1 MKLHRKY
8 ILAFCILISF
18 FTSLFMTLTPT
29 QKEDAPAAISVYR
42 QSSGVTET
50 ISLEDYVCGVVAA
63 EVPSSFEAEAIKAQA
78 VASRTYAAA
87 KCLQAEVS
95 GNPSAHPDA
104 PICDT
109 THCQVY
115 LDKFDLLKKK
125 GRSWMDDGW
134 EKICNAVDVTNGQLL
149 YYNGEL
155 VQYALFHAS
164 SGGST
169 ENCEDVFVSAVPY
182 LRSVESPYEDGHSRS
197 GHGVGMSQYGAN
209 GMAQQGFTY
218 KEILSHYYSG
228 TEVK

>member
-1 MKLHRKY
+1 MKPSGKY
-8 ILAFCILISF
+8 IIVFCVLVSF
-18 FTSLFMTLTPT
+18 FTSLFMTLAPT
-29 QKEDAPAAISVYR
+29 QTEDAPAAISVYR

-50 ISLEDYVCGVVAA
+50 IPLEDYVCGVVAA
-63 EVPSSFEAEAIKAQA
+63 EVPSSFESEAIKAQA

-87 KCLQAEVS
+87 KCLQAEES
-95 GNPSAHPDA
+95 GNPETHPDA

-125 GRSWMDDGW
+125 GRSWMDAGW
-134 EKICNAVDVTNGQLL
+134 EKICNAVAATDSQLL

-182 LRSVESPYEDGHSRS
+182 LKSVESPYEDGLPRN
-197 GHGVGMSQYGAN
+197 GHGVGMSQHGAN
-209 GMAQQGFTY
+209 GMAQNGFTY
-218 KEILSHYYSG
+218 EEILSHYYSG
-228 TEVK
+228 TEVQ